1 MKGIDVLVVRMLPF
15 ILFVISVACSI
26 YSCFNQCERCFYY
39 LHGNSVI
46 YASALF
52 LISLANKRYHCI
64 WNRAMYLFLIIVPI
78 INYIDAKYNI
88 FPSSG
93 FAVLFVI
100 VSTILTAIITAYLA
114 IKHFITLSKRKLK
127 DGNDQQQ
134 RTEV

>member
-1 MKGIDVLVVRMLPF
+1 MKGWDVFIIRFTPF
-15 ILFVISVACSI
+15 ILFVIHIVCLLKICCGADVR
-26 YSCFNQCERCFYY
+26 NFYY
-39 LHGNSVI
+39 LHSNSVL

-52 LISLANKRYHCI
+52 LVSLANKRYHCI

-88 FPSSG
+88 FPSSE

-127 DGNDQQQ
+127 DGNNQ
-134 RTEV
+134 